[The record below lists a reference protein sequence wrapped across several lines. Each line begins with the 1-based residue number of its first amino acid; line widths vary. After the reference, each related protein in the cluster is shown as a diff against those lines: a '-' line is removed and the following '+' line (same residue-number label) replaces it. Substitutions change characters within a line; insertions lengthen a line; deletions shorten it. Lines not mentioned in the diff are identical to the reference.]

1 MERRIVPSNEKGTKD
16 INLLKKIKNLISENE
31 KLKNENIKI
40 NVINGEVFLDG
51 TVSNKD
57 IIKEIENLLSEI
69 KVIKKIINNLSVEIK
84 KARDSQDIVEEGLK
98 ILNSYGFNN
107 INLTYK
113 GGVLNIFG
121 NVDCLKEKKIIEK
134 ILSSLSITKLN
145 NFIKIKPNI
154 NVNDFILESLVYD
167 SLKKSNIFNLKVKV
181 LNRVLYIRGNVESYK
196 IKEEILDRV
205 SEVQGIIDIVNG
217 ITSRDEKSIDIDIE
231 NKIREIL
238 KEPEYMIDKINFISI
253 SGNVFLEGE
262 AFSQNTLYSL
272 EEKVSKIKNVKRV
285 INRIIGVVR

>member
-51 TVSNKD
+51 TVSNED

-121 NVDCLKEKKIIEK
+121 NVDCLKKKKIIEK